1 LAADIT
7 GAGSV
12 KRNLSGARF
21 SFRGRSSRNPTG
33 FFLLPARGDGNHDQQ
48 QAKPRRPSARI
59 KRHRRGHEFFR
70 PCNTIQ
76 HGKIDRR
83 ILRAGQGPAAK
94 NQQQAQQNQETTHA
108 LLPRPSLLSAAPIAP
123 QQSVNNHLMVAC
135 WPAHL
140 PDDNAANLV
149 HMRLMSEHPHIATAR
164 RVLALEAD
172 ALGLMSRN
180 LGDAFVKAVET
191 ILAAKGRVIC
201 TGIGKS
207 GHVAR
212 KIAATMAS
220 TGTQAYFVH
229 ATEASH
235 GDLGMIG
242 QDDVVLA
249 LSKSGETKELA
260 DMLSYAKRYSI
271 PLIGMTAKADS
282 TLGRAADI
290 LLQVPDAAEACA
302 ETNAPTTSTT
312 LMIALGDALAV
323 ALLESKGFKAD
334 HFKVFHPGGKLG
346 AMLRTAST

>member
-1 LAADIT
+1 
-7 GAGSV
+7 
-12 KRNLSGARF
+12 
-21 SFRGRSSRNPTG
+21 
-33 FFLLPARGDGNHDQQ
+33 
-48 QAKPRRPSARI
+48 
-59 KRHRRGHEFFR
+59 
-70 PCNTIQ
+70 
-76 HGKIDRR
+76 
-83 ILRAGQGPAAK
+83 
-94 NQQQAQQNQETTHA
+94 
-108 LLPRPSLLSAAPIAP
+108 
-123 QQSVNNHLMVAC
+123 
-135 WPAHL
+135 
-140 PDDNAANLV
+140 
-149 HMRLMSEHPHIATAR
+149 MSEHPHIATAR

-172 ALGLMSRN
+172 ALGLMSRS
-180 LGDAFVKAVET
+180 LGDPFVKAVAT
-191 ILAAKGRVIC
+191 ILAARGRVIC

-235 GDLGMIG
+235 GDLGMIA
-242 QDDVVLA
+242 QDDVILA

-260 DMLSYAKRYSI
+260 DMIGYAKRYSI
-271 PLIGMTAKADS
+271 PLIGMTAKAES
-282 TLGRAADI
+282 TLGRASDI

-346 AMLRTAST
+346 AMLRTAADLMHKSAELPLVASGTPFIEAVKSMSGKGFGVLGVTSSDGKLAGIVTDGDLRRYLTSGKTAAVIDDVMNRTPLTAAPDQLAADVLRTMNERKITQIFVVENGAPAGIIHMHDLLKSGLA

>member
-1 LAADIT
+1 MPQ
-7 GAGSV
+7 
-12 KRNLSGARF
+12 NW
-21 SFRGRSSRNPTG
+21 SRW
-33 FFLLPARGDGNHDQQ
+33 
-48 QAKPRRPSARI
+48 S
-59 KRHRRGHEFFR
+59 
-70 PCNTIQ
+70 
-76 HGKIDRR
+76 
-83 ILRAGQGPAAK
+83 
-94 NQQQAQQNQETTHA
+94 
-108 LLPRPSLLSAAPIAP
+108 
-123 QQSVNNHLMVAC
+123 
-135 WPAHL
+135 
-140 PDDNAANLV
+140 
-149 HMRLMSEHPHIATAR
+149 LMSDHSHIATAR

-172 ALGLMSRN
+172 ALGQLSN
-180 LGDAFVKAVET
+180 SLGEPFVKAVEV

-260 DMLSYAKRYSI
+260 DMLGYAKRYSI

-290 LLQVPDAAEACA
+290 LLAVPDAAEACA

-346 AMLRTAST
+346 AMLRTAEDLMHKSAKLPLVNVGAPFIEAVRAMSGKGFGVLGVTTPDGKLAGIVTDGDLRRYLTSGKTAAIIDDVMNRAPLTVAPDQLAADVLRIMNERKITQIFVVEAGKPAGIIHMHDLLKSGLA

>member
-1 LAADIT
+1 
-7 GAGSV
+7 
-12 KRNLSGARF
+12 
-21 SFRGRSSRNPTG
+21 
-33 FFLLPARGDGNHDQQ
+33 
-48 QAKPRRPSARI
+48 
-59 KRHRRGHEFFR
+59 
-70 PCNTIQ
+70 
-76 HGKIDRR
+76 
-83 ILRAGQGPAAK
+83 
-94 NQQQAQQNQETTHA
+94 
-108 LLPRPSLLSAAPIAP
+108 
-123 QQSVNNHLMVAC
+123 
-135 WPAHL
+135 
-140 PDDNAANLV
+140 
-149 HMRLMSEHPHIATAR
+149 MSDHPHIATAR

-172 ALGLMSRN
+172 ALVQLSN
-180 LGDAFVKAVET
+180 SLGNPFVKAVEA

-260 DMLSYAKRYSI
+260 DMLGYAKRYSI

-290 LLQVPDAAEACA
+290 LLAVPDAAEACA

-346 AMLRTAST
+346 AMLRTAADLMHKSAELPLVTGGTPFIDAVKSMSGKGFGVLGVTSADGKLAGIVTDGDLRRYLTSGKTAAIIDDVMNRTPLTAAPDQLAADVLRTMNERKITQIFVVEAGKPAGIIHMHDLLKSGLA

>member
-1 LAADIT
+1 MPD
-7 GAGSV
+7 
-12 KRNLSGARF
+12 
-21 SFRGRSSRNPTG
+21 
-33 FFLLPARGDGNHDQQ
+33 
-48 QAKPRRPSARI
+48 
-59 KRHRRGHEFFR
+59 
-70 PCNTIQ
+70 
-76 HGKIDRR
+76 
-83 ILRAGQGPAAK
+83 
-94 NQQQAQQNQETTHA
+94 HA
-108 LLPRPSLLSAAPIAP
+108 
-123 QQSVNNHLMVAC
+123 
-135 WPAHL
+135 
-140 PDDNAANLV
+140 
-149 HMRLMSEHPHIATAR
+149 HIETAR
-164 RVLALEAD
+164 RVLGLEAE
-172 ALGLMSRN
+172 ALGLLARSLDDR
-180 LGDAFVKAVET
+180 FVMAVET
-191 ILAAKGRVIC
+191 ILKARGRVIC

-242 QDDVVLA
+242 PEDVVLA

-271 PLIGMTAKADS
+271 PLLGMTARAES

-290 LLQVPDAAEACA
+290 LLLVPDAAEACA

-323 ALLESKGFKAD
+323 ALLESRGFKAD

-346 AMLRTAST
+346 AMLRTAADVMHGPADLPLVASGTPFIDAVKAMSAKGFGVLGVTRADGALAGLVTDGDLRRYLTSGKAATVIDDVMTRSPRTAEPDSLAADVLRTMNERKITQVFVVEGGKPVGLIHMHDLLRAGLA

>member
-1 LAADIT
+1 
-7 GAGSV
+7 
-12 KRNLSGARF
+12 
-21 SFRGRSSRNPTG
+21 
-33 FFLLPARGDGNHDQQ
+33 
-48 QAKPRRPSARI
+48 
-59 KRHRRGHEFFR
+59 
-70 PCNTIQ
+70 
-76 HGKIDRR
+76 
-83 ILRAGQGPAAK
+83 
-94 NQQQAQQNQETTHA
+94 
-108 LLPRPSLLSAAPIAP
+108 
-123 QQSVNNHLMVAC
+123 
-135 WPAHL
+135 
-140 PDDNAANLV
+140 
-149 HMRLMSEHPHIATAR
+149 MSEHSHIATAR

-172 ALGLMSRN
+172 ALGQMSQS
-180 LGDAFVKAVET
+180 LGEPFVRAVET

-260 DMLSYAKRYSI
+260 DMLGYAKRYSI

-282 TLGRAADI
+282 TLGRTADI
-290 LLQVPDAAEACA
+290 LLAVPDAAEACA

-346 AMLRTAST
+346 AMLRTASDLMHKSAELPLVQAGAPFIDAIKSMSGKGFGVLGVTSSDGKLAGIVTDGDLRRYLTSGKTAAIIDDVMNRTPLTASPDQLAADVLRTMNERKITQIFVVEAGKPAGIIHMHDLLKSGLA

>member
-1 LAADIT
+1 
-7 GAGSV
+7 
-12 KRNLSGARF
+12 
-21 SFRGRSSRNPTG
+21 
-33 FFLLPARGDGNHDQQ
+33 
-48 QAKPRRPSARI
+48 
-59 KRHRRGHEFFR
+59 
-70 PCNTIQ
+70 
-76 HGKIDRR
+76 
-83 ILRAGQGPAAK
+83 
-94 NQQQAQQNQETTHA
+94 
-108 LLPRPSLLSAAPIAP
+108 
-123 QQSVNNHLMVAC
+123 
-135 WPAHL
+135 
-140 PDDNAANLV
+140 
-149 HMRLMSEHPHIATAR
+149 MSDHSHIATAR
-164 RVLALEAD
+164 RVLAMEAD
-172 ALGLMSRN
+172 ALGALSAG
-180 LGDAFVKAVET
+180 LGPDFVKAVET

-290 LLQVPDAAEACA
+290 LLQVPDAPEACA

-346 AMLRTAST
+346 AMLRTAADLMHKSAELPLVATGTPFIDAVKAMTGKGFGVLGVTSADGKLAGIVTDGDLRRYLTSGRTAAVIDDVMTKSPLTAKPDTLAADVLRTMNDRKITQIFVLDDGRPAGIIHMHDLLKSGLA

>member
-1 LAADIT
+1 
-7 GAGSV
+7 
-12 KRNLSGARF
+12 
-21 SFRGRSSRNPTG
+21 
-33 FFLLPARGDGNHDQQ
+33 
-48 QAKPRRPSARI
+48 
-59 KRHRRGHEFFR
+59 
-70 PCNTIQ
+70 
-76 HGKIDRR
+76 
-83 ILRAGQGPAAK
+83 
-94 NQQQAQQNQETTHA
+94 
-108 LLPRPSLLSAAPIAP
+108 
-123 QQSVNNHLMVAC
+123 
-135 WPAHL
+135 
-140 PDDNAANLV
+140 
-149 HMRLMSEHPHIATAR
+149 MSEHPHIAMAR

-282 TLGRAADI
+282 TLGRTADI

-346 AMLRTAST
+346 AMLRSAADLMHKSAELPLVTSGTPFIEAVKSMSGKGFGVLGVTSADGKLAGIVTDGDLRRYLTSGKTATIIDDVMNRTPLTASPDQLAADVLRIMNERKITQIFVLDGGKPAGIIHMHDLLKSGLA

>member
-1 LAADIT
+1 MSD
-7 GAGSV
+7 
-12 KRNLSGARF
+12 
-21 SFRGRSSRNPTG
+21 
-33 FFLLPARGDGNHDQQ
+33 
-48 QAKPRRPSARI
+48 
-59 KRHRRGHEFFR
+59 
-70 PCNTIQ
+70 
-76 HGKIDRR
+76 
-83 ILRAGQGPAAK
+83 
-94 NQQQAQQNQETTHA
+94 HA
-108 LLPRPSLLSAAPIAP
+108 
-123 QQSVNNHLMVAC
+123 
-135 WPAHL
+135 
-140 PDDNAANLV
+140 
-149 HMRLMSEHPHIATAR
+149 HIVTAR

-172 ALGLMSRN
+172 ALELMSRS
-180 LGDAFVKAVET
+180 LGEPFVKAVET
-191 ILAAKGRVIC
+191 ILAARGRVIC

-220 TGTQAYFVH
+220 TGTPAYFVH

-242 QDDVVLA
+242 QDDVILA

-282 TLGRAADI
+282 TLGRAANI

-346 AMLRTAST
+346 AMLRSAADLMHKSAELPLVAAGTPFVDAVKTMSGKGFGVLGVTSLDGKLAGIVTDGDLRRYLTSGKIAAFIDDVMNQTPLTAAPEQLAADVLRTMNERNITQIFVVENGKPAGIIHMHDLLKSGLA